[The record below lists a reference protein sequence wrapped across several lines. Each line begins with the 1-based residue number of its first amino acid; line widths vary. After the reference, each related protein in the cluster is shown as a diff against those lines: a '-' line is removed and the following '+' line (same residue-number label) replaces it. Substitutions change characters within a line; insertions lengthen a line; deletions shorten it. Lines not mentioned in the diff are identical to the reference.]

1 MVFITHFRI
10 ALITSNW
17 VVHMFRIGKKL
28 LDGRQDSLVVI
39 DEEAYVCPCACVRMS
54 ISICFVFE
62 CGFICLFVHM

>member
-1 MVFITHFRI
+1 
-10 ALITSNW
+10 
-17 VVHMFRIGKKL
+17 MFRIGKKL